1 MTSPFAKWFKMPSL
15 GDRLRKW
22 GVREDL
28 VIAAENTAFGRQGD
42 RGLADLAERLTDD
55 ERVVRLMEARYGK
68 AVGVLT
74 LTSRRLIFLTLGGL
88 KNSETQIDLADVIH
102 TAWEQRRGMG
112 TVKITTRD
120 QEEPTVFDQI
130 LGTQAEWLCADI
142 GAAKDPDRA
151 PAPPSTPETGAA
163 PTDPLKLLAEL
174 RAVHDAG
181 LIDDDEYERRKAE
194 LIKKL

>member
-15 GDRLRKW
+15 GERLRKW

-28 VIAAENTAFGRQGD
+28 VVAAENTAFGRQGD

-55 ERVVRLMEARYGK
+55 EKVIRLLEARYGK
-68 AVGVLT
+68 AIGLLT
-74 LTSRRLIFLTLGGL
+74 LTSRRLIFLTLGGI
-88 KNSETQIDLADVIH
+88 KNSELQIDLADVIH

-112 TVKITTRD
+112 TVRVTTRD
-120 QEEPTVFDQI
+120 AEEPTVFDQI
-130 LGTQAEWLCADI
+130 LGTQAEWLCTDI
-142 GAAKDPDRA
+142 GAAKDPSRA
-151 PAPPSTPETGAA
+151 PAPPTAPETGAA

-181 LIDDDEYERRKAE
+181 LIDDEEYERRKAV
-194 LIKKL
+194 LIKEL